1 MKKFDCR
8 DHHTRL
14 ARHQR
19 EVLKMDK
26 SQFPEDGML
35 CPICSHV
42 CRTPEDQRFVD
53 SCLLFLFYF
62 ILFYLYK
69 ELINQIIFNI
79 FKKNYNL
86 LS

>member
-8 DHHTRL
+8 EHHNRL
-14 ARHQR
+14 AKHQR
-19 EVLKMDK
+19 EVLKMNK

-42 CRTPEDQRFVD
+42 CRTAEDQRFVD

-62 ILFYLYK
+62 ILF
-69 ELINQIIFNI
+69 IQRTHQSNHI
-79 FKKNYNL
+79 FKKNL
-86 LS
+86 

>member
-8 DHHTRL
+8 EHHNRL
-14 ARHQR
+14 AKHQR
-19 EVLKMDK
+19 EVLKMNK

-53 SCLLFLFYF
+53 SSF
-62 ILFYLYK
+62 IF
-69 ELINQIIFNI
+69 IFTKNPSSNHI
-79 FKKNYNL
+79 FKKINV

>member
-8 DHHTRL
+8 DHHSRL

-42 CRTPEDQRFVD
+42 CRTAEDQRFVD
-53 SCLLFLFYF
+53 SCLLFLFF
-62 ILFYLYK
+62 SDCLNRCVLIPYK
-69 ELINQIIFNI
+69 RT
-79 FKKNYNL
+79 KY
-86 LS
+86 

>member
-62 ILFYLYK
+62 IYTKNSSIKSYLIFLK
-69 ELINQIIFNI
+69 KIIICCHEYF
-79 FKKNYNL
+79 
-86 LS
+86 

>member
-8 DHHTRL
+8 EHHNRL
-14 ARHQR
+14 AKHQR
-19 EVLKMDK
+19 EVLKMNK

-53 SCLLFLFYF
+53 SSFIF
-62 ILFYLYK
+62 ILFLQRTHH
-69 ELINQIIFNI
+69 QIIF
-79 FKKNYNL
+79 FKKISNV

>member
-8 DHHTRL
+8 EHHNRL
-14 ARHQR
+14 AKHQR
-19 EVLKMDK
+19 EVLKMNK

-42 CRTPEDQRFVD
+42 CRTAEDQRFVD
-53 SCLLFLFYF
+53 SCLLFLFY
-62 ILFYLYK
+62 LYK
-69 ELINQIIFNI
+69 ELINQIIF
-79 FKKNYNL
+79 FKKNYNV

>member
-8 DHHTRL
+8 DHHSRL

-53 SCLLFLFYF
+53 SCLLFLFY
-62 ILFYLYK
+62 LYK
-69 ELINQIIFNI
+69 ELINQIIFL
-79 FKKNYNL
+79 KKIYNV